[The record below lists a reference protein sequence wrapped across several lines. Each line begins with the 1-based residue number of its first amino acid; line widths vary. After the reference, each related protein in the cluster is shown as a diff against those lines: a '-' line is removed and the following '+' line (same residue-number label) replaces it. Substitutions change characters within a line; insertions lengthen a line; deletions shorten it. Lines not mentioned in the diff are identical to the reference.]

1 MQRSDNGQTIGPN
14 YAMNWRDHLNLGQY
28 LRDFFNSSVYLNTGI
43 YQPGPGGSM
52 ASSFGLAIYNAE
64 NLATMIREIADTM
77 INSHTHDIE
86 AILPLLFYGFEG
98 WDSSDAHGFNDAKG
112 IGDKCKDMRE
122 YLSRNIGNPV
132 FVRDGFS
139 QSLGQQDQ
147 TGS

>member
-86 AILPLLFYGFEG
+86 GKSPCPSPSYNIHALTSRLLQPGNQPFCHSY
-98 WDSSDAHGFNDAKG
+98 STV
-112 IGDKCKDMRE
+112 
-122 YLSRNIGNPV
+122 SRAGTVVMP
-132 FVRDGFS
+132 
-139 QSLGQQDQ
+139 
-147 TGS
+147 TGLMMPKA